1 MPALKP
7 TDYTAEV
14 VWLGVSPLPEDQGSL
29 RSEARDKLELTFDGV
44 SGEGRH
50 AGRTRASCVR
60 VSAQHPKGTEI
71 INERQLSVLS
81 AEELDLIAKDCGLD
95 ALDPSLIGASL
106 VIKGIPD
113 FSHVPPSSRLQGP
126 DGATLVIDME
136 NRPCIYPGQEIES
149 DAPGHGKA
157 FKAAAKDRRGVT
169 AWIQRPGML
178 RVGDTMR
185 LHVPDQRAWQS

>member
-7 TDYTAEV
+7 TDFMAEV
-14 VWLGVSPLPEDQGSL
+14 VWLGVSPLPEDQGGL
-29 RSEARDKLELTFDGV
+29 RSEPRQSLELTFDGV
-44 SGEGRH
+44 TGEGRH

-71 INERQLSVLS
+71 INERQLSVLG
-81 AEELDLIAKDCGLD
+81 AEELEQIAKDCDLD

-126 DGATLVIDME
+126 DGATIVIDME
-136 NRPCIYPGQEIES
+136 NRPCIYPGQEIEA
-149 DAPGHGKA
+149 DEPGHGKA

-169 AWIQRPGML
+169 AWIQRPGTL
-178 RVGDTMR
+178 RIGDSLR